1 MRQLTPKQHIDAFTQ
16 TYSDLYQ
23 DICKYSHQKKI
34 PMAVWFLSNNFK
46 SVTAYQ
52 LENTDKDKNPFF
64 TIRAIIRKD
73 KPIAYVLGGQAMMVK
88 KVLNKDGSTDKE
100 IDSKCDD
107 DECGIFDDSDQDD
120 KGSSVTKDKN
130 RFETLIIASSRID
143 IPDLEFGTPEMFP
156 KNTIDRLTMY
166 VVNRKHDNVDLKI
179 EADVKHDRIGINNMV
194 NILGEKFGLRRK

>member
-1 MRQLTPKQHIDAFTQ
+1 MRQLTPKQYIDRFTQ

-23 DICKYSHQKKI
+23 DIYKYSHQKSM
-34 PMAVWFLSNNFK
+34 PMAVWFLSHNFK
-46 SVTAYQ
+46 NVTAYQ
-52 LENTDKDKNPFF
+52 LDNTKKDKNPFF
-64 TIRAIIRKD
+64 TVKAIIRKD

-88 KVLNKDGSTDKE
+88 KVFNKDGSTDKE

-107 DECGIFDDSDQDD
+107 DECGIFDDTEIDN
-120 KGSSVTKDKN
+120 GSIKKDKN

>member
-1 MRQLTPKQHIDAFTQ
+1 MRQLTPKQYIDAFTQ

-23 DICKYSHQKKI
+23 DICKYSHQKRI
-34 PMAVWFLSNNFK
+34 PMAVWFLSHNFK
-46 SVTAYQ
+46 NVTAYQ
-52 LENTDKDKNPFF
+52 LDNTEKDNNPFF
-64 TIRAIIRKD
+64 TVKAIIRKD

-88 KVLNKDGSTDKE
+88 KIFNKDGSTDKD

-107 DECGIFDDSDQDD
+107 DECGLFDGSDKADE
-120 KGSSVTKDKN
+120 SIAKDKN

-156 KNTIDRLTMY
+156 KNTIDRLAMY